1 MRIAIVESGGKQYR
15 AVEGSTID
23 VDRLAYEV
31 GKKFDFERVLLMAD
45 EDIVLVGTPTVGEVK
60 VSATVV
66 DHVKGPKV
74 VSFKYR
80 PKKRIR
86 VKGGHRHFY
95 TRLMIDFIGRAG
107 EERKVEVKKAPVVAS
122 QVEAVKEADDLTKIE
137 GIGPK
142 VAKVLNGAGITTFE
156 ELAKA
161 KAADVQKA
169 LDAAKLQMMDPK
181 GWISQAKLA
190 AKGDWDGLE
199 KMQEK
204 LKGGRKVKPEAKTAE
219 KKTSKKLKAE

>member
-15 AVEGSTID
+15 AVEGTTID

-31 GKKFDFERVLLMAD
+31 GHKFDFERVLLMAD
-45 EDIVLVGTPTVGEVK
+45 GDVTMVGTPTVGDIK

-74 VSFKYR
+74 ISFKYR

-95 TRLMIDFIGRAG
+95 TRLMIDFIGKAG
-107 EERKVEVKKAPVVAS
+107 EDRKPVAAKAVESEKKAAGG
-122 QVEAVKEADDLTKIE
+122 ADDLTKIE
-137 GIGPK
+137 GVGPK
-142 VAKVLNGAGITTFE
+142 VAKVLNEAGISSFAD
-156 ELAKA
+156 LAGA

-169 LDAAKLQMMDPK
+169 LDAAGLQMMDPK

-190 AKGDWDGLE
+190 AKGDWEGFE
-199 KMQEK
+199 KLQVE
-204 LKGGRKVKPEAKTAE
+204 LKGGRKAKSADKKKE
-219 KKTSKKLKAE
+219 K

>member
-23 VDRLAYEV
+23 VDRLAFEV

-45 EDIVLVGTPTVGEVK
+45 GDMIMVGTPTVGEIT

-74 VSFKYR
+74 TSFKYR

-95 TRLMIDFIGRAG
+95 TRLMIDFIGKAG
-107 EERKVEVKKAPVVAS
+107 EDRKAAVKKEVVAEVENAEVTEEPKVEK
-122 QVEAVKEADDLTKIE
+122 Q
-137 GIGPK
+137 
-142 VAKVLNGAGITTFE
+142 
-156 ELAKA
+156 AKA
-161 KAADVQKA
+161 SSKET
-169 LDAAKLQMMDPK
+169 AKK
-181 GWISQAKLA
+181 STTTKSASKSS
-190 AKGDWDGLE
+190 
-199 KMQEK
+199 
-204 LKGGRKVKPEAKTAE
+204 TA
-219 KKTSKKLKAE
+219 KKTDKK

>member
-15 AVEGSTID
+15 AVEGTTID

-31 GKKFDFERVLLMAD
+31 GHKFDFERVLLMAD
-45 EDIVLVGTPTVGEVK
+45 GDVTMVGTPTVGDIK

-74 VSFKYR
+74 ISFKYR

-95 TRLMIDFIGRAG
+95 TRLMIDFIGKAG
-107 EERKVEVKKAPVVAS
+107 EDRKPVAAKAVESEKKAAGG
-122 QVEAVKEADDLTKIE
+122 ADDLTKIE
-137 GIGPK
+137 GVGPK
-142 VAKVLNGAGITTFE
+142 VAKVLNEAGISSFAD
-156 ELAKA
+156 LAGA

-169 LDAAKLQMMDPK
+169 LDAAGLQMMDPK

-190 AKGDWDGLE
+190 AKGDWEGFE
-199 KMQEK
+199 KLQGE
-204 LKGGRKVKPEAKTAE
+204 LKGGRKAKSADKKKE
-219 KKTSKKLKAE
+219 K

>member
-23 VDRLAYEV
+23 VDRLAFEV

-45 EDIVLVGTPTVGEVK
+45 EDVVMIGTPTVDEIT

-74 VSFKYR
+74 ISFKYR

-95 TRLMIDFIGRAG
+95 TRLMIDFIGKPG
-107 EERKVEVKKAPVVAS
+107 EERKVEPKNEPVVVAEVDAKRVETVEEPKVVKQKKASTKDAVKKPAATKSAS
-122 QVEAVKEADDLTKIE
+122 KSS
-137 GIGPK
+137 
-142 VAKVLNGAGITTFE
+142 TT
-156 ELAKA
+156 
-161 KAADVQKA
+161 
-169 LDAAKLQMMDPK
+169 
-181 GWISQAKLA
+181 
-190 AKGDWDGLE
+190 
-199 KMQEK
+199 
-204 LKGGRKVKPEAKTAE
+204 
-219 KKTSKKLKAE
+219 KKTDKK

>member
-23 VDRLAYEV
+23 VDRLAFEV

-45 EDIVLVGTPTVGEVK
+45 EDVVMVGTPTVGEII

-95 TRLMIDFIGRAG
+95 TRLMIDFIGKAG
-107 EERKVEVKKAPVVAS
+107 EERKVEVKEEAVAVVEIEKVEAAEEPKVEKQKKASPKK
-122 QVEAVKEADDLTKIE
+122 EAVKKSAA
-137 GIGPK
+137 PK
-142 VAKVLNGAGITTFE
+142 SASK
-156 ELAKA
+156 
-161 KAADVQKA
+161 
-169 LDAAKLQMMDPK
+169 
-181 GWISQAKLA
+181 SS
-190 AKGDWDGLE
+190 
-199 KMQEK
+199 
-204 LKGGRKVKPEAKTAE
+204 TA
-219 KKTSKKLKAE
+219 KKTDKK

>member
-23 VDRLAYEV
+23 VDRLAFEV

-45 EDIVLVGTPTVGEVK
+45 EDIVMVGTPTVGGII

-74 VSFKYR
+74 TSFKYR

-95 TRLMIDFIGRAG
+95 TRLMIDFIGKHG
-107 EERKVEVKKAPVVAS
+107 EERKVEPKNEVVVEVEATEEPKVEKPKKAAPKKEVAKKETVKKPA
-122 QVEAVKEADDLTKIE
+122 
-137 GIGPK
+137 
-142 VAKVLNGAGITTFE
+142 
-156 ELAKA
+156 
-161 KAADVQKA
+161 
-169 LDAAKLQMMDPK
+169 AAKPASK
-181 GWISQAKLA
+181 SST
-190 AKGDWDGLE
+190 
-199 KMQEK
+199 
-204 LKGGRKVKPEAKTAE
+204 V
-219 KKTSKKLKAE
+219 KKTDSKKSDKK

>member
-45 EDIVLVGTPTVGEVK
+45 GDVVMVGTPTVGEVT

-74 VSFKYR
+74 TSFKYR

-95 TRLMIDFIGRAG
+95 TRLMIDFIGKAG
-107 EERKVEVKKAPVVAS
+107 EERKVEAKKEVAAVVEVETVQAAEKPKVEKQKKAS
-122 QVEAVKEADDLTKIE
+122 T
-137 GIGPK
+137 
-142 VAKVLNGAGITTFE
+142 
-156 ELAKA
+156 
-161 KAADVQKA
+161 
-169 LDAAKLQMMDPK
+169 
-181 GWISQAKLA
+181 
-190 AKGDWDGLE
+190 
-199 KMQEK
+199 
-204 LKGGRKVKPEAKTAE
+204 KTAVTKSAAPKPASKSSTT
-219 KKTSKKLKAE
+219 KKTDKK

>member
-45 EDIVLVGTPTVGEVK
+45 EDIVMVGTPTVGEII

-74 VSFKYR
+74 TSFKYR

-95 TRLMIDFIGRAG
+95 TRLMIDFIGKAG
-107 EERKVEVKKAPVVAS
+107 EERKVEVKQEAVAEVEV
-122 QVEAVKEADDLTKIE
+122 VEAVEE
-137 GIGPK
+137 PK
-142 VAKVLNGAGITTFE
+142 VEKPK
-156 ELAKA
+156 KA
-161 KAADVQKA
+161 SK
-169 LDAAKLQMMDPK
+169 
-181 GWISQAKLA
+181 SS
-190 AKGDWDGLE
+190 
-199 KMQEK
+199 
-204 LKGGRKVKPEAKTAE
+204 TA
-219 KKTSKKLKAE
+219 KKTVKK

>member
-45 EDIVLVGTPTVGEVK
+45 EDIVMVGTPTVGEIK

-74 VSFKYR
+74 TSFKYR

-95 TRLMIDFIGRAG
+95 TRLMIDFIGKPG
-107 EERKVEVKKAPVVAS
+107 EERKVEVKKEAVAE
-122 QVEAVKEADDLTKIE
+122 VEAVEAAE
-137 GIGPK
+137 EPK
-142 VAKVLNGAGITTFE
+142 VEKPKKASKSSTT
-156 ELAKA
+156 
-161 KAADVQKA
+161 
-169 LDAAKLQMMDPK
+169 
-181 GWISQAKLA
+181 
-190 AKGDWDGLE
+190 
-199 KMQEK
+199 
-204 LKGGRKVKPEAKTAE
+204 
-219 KKTSKKLKAE
+219 KKTVKK